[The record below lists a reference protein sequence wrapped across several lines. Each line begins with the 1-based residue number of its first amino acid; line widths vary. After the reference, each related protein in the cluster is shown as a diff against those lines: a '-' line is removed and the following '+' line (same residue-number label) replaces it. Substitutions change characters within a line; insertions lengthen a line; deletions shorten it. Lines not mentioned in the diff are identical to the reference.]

1 MKPCLVSERGVTRGQ
16 THVLDRP
23 SVEAGRDLS
32 CRIWLADDSLRSRHA
47 EFMRRQD
54 RWFVRALDEFAHIKV
69 NGLDVR
75 EAALSAGDLVE
86 LGENVALRFGWAG
99 AGHGAGRRVLA
110 VAVGTLALA
119 AGAYIGFFR
128 GASDRPEA
136 PPPSAAP
143 ASDTPAVSDIEA
155 LSRRLEQEVPEAP
168 VLAPPE
174 PSRPPALPGGVVELP
189 GTSVV
194 HDELSAALEHVNALL
209 AEGRNDVA
217 LARAAALTAAHPNA
231 LPAWA
236 ALAQAEEN
244 TRNLPGAQDAWR
256 EILLRT
262 DSGPWYDR
270 ATREISRLTSRQMNF
285 SPPPVPMPQVELPE
299 APPIPPEALRTS
311 LVMPSPP
318 VVPPAEANIRSPGK
332 EAPPPLGAPP
342 SSVAA
347 RPPAA
352 GSAAVSSE
360 QTAKPSS
367 ARPRTRPVIKIRD
380 VQMRRFPPGDTPKD
394 QRMLDVR
401 LTRTPGSSWI
411 HPERVSISVEFFD
424 RRADGAIIPSQAE
437 TSPSPLTLPPGTW
450 PGDEVPFSFSYSLK
464 ANGSGSPAYHGYR
477 VRLDYDGLFQDSV
490 SKPESLGP

>member
-1 MKPCLVSERGVTRGQ
+1 M
-16 THVLDRP
+16 
-23 SVEAGRDLS
+23 GR
-32 CRIWLADDSLRSRHA
+32 
-47 EFMRRQD
+47 
-54 RWFVRALDEFAHIKV
+54 
-69 NGLDVR
+69 
-75 EAALSAGDLVE
+75 
-86 LGENVALRFGWAG
+86 

-285 SPPPVPMPQVELPE
+285 SPPPVPMTQVELPE
-299 APPIPPEALRTS
+299 APPIPPDELAGLAEEGFVGPEVDAREVLEYLAPFVEPAQVAEFSFRHGIAPEAFRGEVDNGDIEAVMEREIVEELRNN
-311 LVMPSPP
+311 P
-318 VVPPAEANIRSPGK
+318 RSDG
-332 EAPPPLGAPP
+332 
-342 SSVAA
+342 
-347 RPPAA
+347 
-352 GSAAVSSE
+352 
-360 QTAKPSS
+360 
-367 ARPRTRPVIKIRD
+367 
-380 VQMRRFPPGDTPKD
+380 PGDLPESA
-394 QRMLDVR
+394 V
-401 LTRTPGSSWI
+401 LTLRPGFASSWVT
-411 HPERVSISVEFFD
+411 R
-424 RRADGAIIPSQAE
+424 
-437 TSPSPLTLPPGTW
+437 
-450 PGDEVPFSFSYSLK
+450 
-464 ANGSGSPAYHGYR
+464 
-477 VRLDYDGLFQDSV
+477 GL
-490 SKPESLGP
+490 G